1 MITLLDNRQYDL
13 EELIIKA
20 KDDEFYYNT
29 LDKLTLSSSMIGDLL
44 TSPAK
49 YYKSTQQEYDS
60 DSAALLI
67 GGAIHCALLEP
78 HKLGEQY
85 TYVDVKS
92 RNTNAYKLAKQE
104 SDKKILLYDEWKLM
118 NTIFLKLSDHKRF
131 EEIMEGAE
139 VEKPVV
145 GLINNIPFRAK
156 ADILNNIDGVIYDL
170 KTTSSLKDFRYSA
183 SKYNYDSQAFIYSTL
198 FGKESAEQFKFVV
211 VDKNTLEWGI
221 FHITE
226 EFLERGREK
235 VMRAIE
241 NYFIHFANKSKEQ
254 IESDL
259 DKYFIEETLF

>member
-1 MITLLDNRQYDL
+1 MITLLDNKQYDL

-29 LDKLTLSSSMIGDLL
+29 LGKLTLSSSMIGDLL

-49 YYKSTQQEYDS
+49 YYKSTQQESDS

-67 GGAIHCALLEP
+67 GGAIHCAILEP
-78 HKLGEQY
+78 HKLPDLYESI
-85 TYVDVKS
+85 DVSS
-92 RNTNAYKLAKQE
+92 RNTKAYKLAKEQ
-104 SDKKILLYDEWKLM
+104 SNKKILLQSEWQLM
-118 NTIFLKLSDHKRF
+118 NDIFLKLTGNERF
-131 EEIMEGAE
+131 EEIMTGAE
-139 VEKPVV
+139 VEKPVI

-156 ADILNNIDGVIYDL
+156 ADIINNIDGVIYDL
-170 KTTSSLKDFRYSA
+170 KTTSSLADFRYSA
-183 SKYNYDSQAFIYSTL
+183 KKYNYDSQAFIYSTL

-221 FHITE
+221 FHITD

-241 NYFIHFANKSKEQ
+241 NYFIHFTNKSKEQ